1 MKKLF
6 FILCLVLL
14 STNVHAEGH
23 LSCNKIATKDLAQI
37 GKIWGFLKYHHP
49 SVTAGRYDWDEE
61 LFKLI
66 DCVATNPDNLTL
78 NSILEN
84 WINSLGQVKTVR
96 LKANYKEDEIKLALD
111 NDWIHDTVQL
121 GEALSAQ
128 LINIESANR
137 PKRSFYFYDINK
149 EGIAIPANENSYKNV
164 DLDENYRLLS
174 LFRFWNIIQYFY
186 PYRYAIGERWEN
198 VLTKYIPQMVSYQTN
213 KEHILTLMRLT
224 AEVNDAHVVI
234 KEQDWVFGKNSLPCV
249 LSVIENKV
257 IVTDFYDKELG
268 DNSGISIGDEVL
280 ELDGIPVNKIVDGL
294 MPYCSGVN
302 MPTKLRI
309 ACEKLVLID
318 KSVISLKIVNEKGVF
333 NKVVTCS
340 LSEKMNRKTRFQAK
354 REPIKIEDNIAYLYL
369 GSLTG
374 NDLDKRLPE
383 ILNTKGLILDFR
395 SYPLDDAV
403 GYLLDYLLSD
413 DKIKFHQTT
422 APDLMRPGTFYFQE
436 ENPDHFIYSTL
447 KNSKPYSGKIV
458 VLVDECTQ
466 STAEFYTMMLSTIP
480 GISIIGSQ
488 TAGSDG
494 PAIPLLLPG
503 GILTM
508 YTGMGIYY
516 PDRKET
522 ERVGIKLTEEVHRT
536 IEGIRTGVDPL
547 VKRGKELILN

>member
-6 FILCLVLL
+6 FTLCIVLL
-14 STNVHAEGH
+14 SLNVHAETH
-23 LSCNKIATKDLAQI
+23 LSCSKIATKDLAQI

-66 DCVATNPDNLTL
+66 DCVATNPDNLTM

-96 LKANYKEDEIKLALD
+96 LKADYKEVETILAPD
-111 NDWIHDTVQL
+111 NEWIHDTVQL
-121 GEALSAQ
+121 GAALSAK
-128 LINIESANR
+128 LIQIELANR
-137 PKRSFYFYDINK
+137 PKRSFYFYDINR
-149 EGIAIPANENSYKNV
+149 EGIAIPANENSYKDV

-186 PYRYAIGERWEN
+186 PYRYAIGESWEN
-198 VLTKYIPQMVSYQTN
+198 VLTKYIPQMTNSQTK
-213 KEHILTLMRLT
+213 KEYILTLMRLT
-224 AEVNDAHVVI
+224 AEVNDAHVAI
-234 KEQDWVFGKNSLPCV
+234 REQDWVFGKNSLPCV
-249 LSVIENKV
+249 LSVIKNKV
-257 IVTDFYDKELG
+257 IVTDFYNKELV
-268 DNSGISIGDEVL
+268 DSSGITIGDEIL

-309 ACEKLVLID
+309 ACEKLVLTD
-318 KSVISLKIVNEKGVF
+318 KSVISLKVANEKGVF
-333 NKVVTCS
+333 NKEVTCS
-340 LSEKMNRKTRFQAK
+340 PSEKMNRKTRFQAK
-354 REPIKIEDNIAYLYL
+354 REPVKIEDNIAYIYQ
-369 GSLTG
+369 GSLTSD
-374 NDLDKRLPE
+374 DLDKRLPE

-395 SYPLDDAV
+395 SYPLDDAI
-403 GYLLDYLLSD
+403 GYLLDHLLTD
-413 DKIKFHQTT
+413 VKVKFHQTS
-422 APDLMRPGTFYFQE
+422 APDVIRPGTFYFQE
-436 ENPDHFIYSTL
+436 ENPDHFIFSTL
-447 KNSKPYSGKIV
+447 KEHKPYSGKIV

-466 STAEFYTMMLSTIP
+466 STAEFYTMMISSIP
-480 GISIIGSQ
+480 GISIFGSQ

-503 GILTM
+503 EILTM

-516 PDRKET
+516 PDRSET
-522 ERVGIKLTEEVHRT
+522 QRVGIKLTEEVLRT